1 MEKGHCLLTTAL
13 EHELRAGSR
22 DTRAN
27 ADQHPRVGD
36 FRNARPEAVFL
47 LAVLLEFRVFGW
59 IFSRVALLLI
69 LFVLSRT
76 C

>member
-36 FRNARPEAVFL
+36 FRNARPEAVFP
-47 LAVLLEFRVFGW
+47 LAVILELGVLDRVLPRVTPLLV
-59 IFSRVALLLI
+59 

-76 C
+76 S